1 MKRHPS
7 LIPISRQHHEG
18 LITARLLREDAPP
31 YKGLPTDLEGKKQYY
46 LDFFL
51 RHLQPHLQLEERV
64 LFPFVRGR
72 RQDLDAL
79 LDELEGEH
87 RQVQDLTA
95 DLRYPEYLPAKL
107 DRLGRVLEDHIRKEE
122 RVLFERLQELLTEPE
137 LEQLR
142 QQVEQGQAYLNQPPY
157 IT

>member
-31 YKGLPTDLEGKKQYY
+31 YKGLPTDPEGKKAYY
-46 LDFFL
+46 LDFY
-51 RHLQPHLQLEERV
+51 RQHLQPHLQLEERV

-72 RQDLDAL
+72 HPELDRL
-79 LDELEGEH
+79 IRELEGEH
-87 RQVQDLTA
+87 QQVQDLTGE
-95 DLRYPEYLPAKL
+95 LRYPEDLPGKL
-107 DRLGRVLEDHIRKEE
+107 DRLGRLLENHIRKEE
-122 RVLFERLQELLTEPE
+122 RVFFEQIQELLAEPDLRE
-137 LEQLR
+137 LQR
-142 QQVEQGQAYLNQPPY
+142 QVEGAQAYLNQPPY